1 MDACALG
8 CAPLMT
14 KKKAPTIRTVAAKA
28 GVGVGT
34 VSRVLNGGPV
44 SPELAEKVMRA
55 VSSLAFTPHPAARGL
70 ANRQAYTIGLVV
82 NSIRGSW
89 FSELI
94 AGVEEALL
102 PSRRSV
108 VIGTLRLTGKY
119 DASVIHAWLQERRV
133 DGILFVRCSKRE
145 LPLLEAAKAKRLP
158 VALIAPDAHG
168 DALFEVHAQ
177 NVAGGEIAA
186 KHLWDLGHRRIAF
199 LGGPRVSRDTQER
212 LKGVKSVFRKLGGET
227 PDPVW
232 FATNYYT
239 DGGHE
244 VVERF
249 LKLEKRPTAV
259 VCASDA
265 LALGFAKGVLDAGLR
280 IPDDVS
286 LIGFDNSPEG
296 EMFWPGLTSIAQP
309 SREMARAACEALVA
323 HLDGKAAATKTHFD
337 MQLCVRESTRAI

>member
-1 MDACALG
+1 
-8 CAPLMT
+8 MT

-44 SPELAEKVMRA
+44 SPELVEKVTRA
-55 VSSLAFTPHPAARGL
+55 VASLGFTPHPAARGL

-133 DGILFVRCSKRE
+133 DGIVFVRCGKRE
-145 LPLLEAAKAKRLP
+145 LPLLQAASSKRIP
-158 VALIAPDAHG
+158 VALIAPDVHG
-168 DALFEVHAQ
+168 EALLEVHAK
-177 NVAGGEIAA
+177 NVIGGELAA
-186 KHLWDLGHRRIAF
+186 RHLWDLGHRRIAF
-199 LGGPRVSRDTQER
+199 LGGPKVSRDTQER
-212 LKGVKSVFRKLGGET
+212 LKGVKNVLRKQGGD
-227 PDPVW
+227 PLDPVW
-232 FATNYYT
+232 FASNYYT

-244 VVERF
+244 VVEQF
-249 LKLEKRPTAV
+249 LALKKRPTAV

-265 LALGFAKGVLDAGLR
+265 LALGFAKGILDAGLR

-286 LIGFDNSPEG
+286 LVGFDNSPEG
-296 EMFWPGLTSIAQP
+296 EMFWPGLTSVAQP
-309 SREMARAACEALVA
+309 SREMAKAACAALVA
-323 HLDGKAAATKTHFD
+323 HIENKPATTNTDFE
-337 MQLCVRESTRAI
+337 MNLCVRASTRAVKR